1 MAVKFIV
8 EVVKGLFGVS
18 DTGTEEP
25 TTASSGTDITVEREA
40 EEESMSA
47 DEFETLDE
55 SDDDEESEAESEEA
69 DTETLEESTDD
80 EETES
85 EETDEQADE
94 SEAVPVEEVSG
105 IGPTYSER
113 LADVGT
119 ETVADLASADP
130 AAVAEAAEV
139 SESRAEDWITAAE
152 EY

>member
-1 MAVKFIV
+1 
-8 EVVKGLFGVS
+8 
-18 DTGTEEP
+18 
-25 TTASSGTDITVEREA
+25 
-40 EEESMSA
+40 MSA

-55 SDDDEESEAESEEA
+55 STDDEESETESEEA
-69 DTETLEESTDD
+69 DAETLEESTDD
-80 EETES
+80 EETN
-85 EETDEQADE
+85 EQADE

-130 AAVAEAAEV
+130 TAVAEAAEV

>member
-25 TTASSGTDITVEREA
+25 TTASSGTGITVEREA

-55 SDDDEESEAESEEA
+55 STDDEESEAESEEA

-80 EETES
+80 EQTN
-85 EETDEQADE
+85 EQADE